1 VNRTPPWRLLMPF
14 WPSISVTV
22 VKDLQ
27 TCPQTIQLLS
37 DLLCMNVSEF
47 LKETQHH
54 TLPYLIL
61 LKKKDIILRVAQASG
76 GDSSWS
82 ICVKDRNLAATLAL
96 LFVQPFSDIEGTT
109 MALLR
114 EASPMFGKLELEE
127 FAQSLPIPIAAE
139 LLKTAGDQVSEKK
152 SRV

>member
-1 VNRTPPWRLLMPF
+1 M
-14 WPSISVTV
+14 V

-37 DLLCMNVSEF
+37 DLLSMSVSEF

-76 GDSSWS
+76 GDSTWS
-82 ICVKDRNLAATLAL
+82 ICVKDKNLTATLAL
-96 LFVQPFSDIEGTT
+96 LFVQEFTDVEGTT

-114 EASPMFGKLELEE
+114 EASPMFDKLELEE
-127 FAQSLPIPIAAE
+127 FAQSLPIPVAAE
-139 LLKTAGDQVSEKK
+139 LLKTAGDQVNGNK
-152 SRV
+152 SRVQSQRR